1 MNHVNFPKCVLWP
14 YSRFSFLSY
23 GYRINILSPLVEF
36 PELIIDN
43 KTEGGFQ
50 IHDASGKF
58 ASVPN
63 DKLQEIPFYLGFAET
78 TSGIVSGT
86 AELQF
91 FPYTQETN

>member
-1 MNHVNFPKCVLWP
+1 MPKCVLWP
-14 YSRFSFLSY
+14 YSRFSWLK
-23 GYRINILSPLVEF
+23 YRYNINIFSPLVEF

-43 KTEGGFQ
+43 KTEGGFE
-50 IHDASGKF
+50 IHDVGGKF
-58 ASVPN
+58 SSVSN

-78 TSGIVSGT
+78 QTGTKTGT